1 LHFDLLSLLLMK
13 AMFLLLGFIIFV
25 YNFDLMIFCVHKVAL
40 KVFSKM
46 MYDLY
51 NLNFKLCSNQCW
63 VGIKEGL
70 KIGQGF
76 KLGFRL
82 NIS

>member
-1 LHFDLLSLLLMK
+1 
-13 AMFLLLGFIIFV
+13 
-25 YNFDLMIFCVHKVAL
+25 MIFCVHKVAL